1 VRSYVVRDP
10 VTASITDMFG
20 FRVVNDRSQASV
32 FAIIP
37 MKTPARQLNT
47 DLLLYAKQENLLMI
61 VTPQFG
67 LAREHF
73 EGLLVHGM
81 NHYWHIYN
89 YAYPEVDEENFCI
102 FQHA

>member
-1 VRSYVVRDP
+1 MV
-10 VTASITDMFG
+10 
-20 FRVVNDRSQASV
+20 
-32 FAIIP
+32 
-37 MKTPARQLNT
+37 
-47 DLLLYAKQENLLMI
+47 

-89 YAYPEVDEENFCI
+89 YAYPEVDEENICI